1 MNILL
6 IKLEN
11 PGLGQIVEL
20 IKLLGILNMK
30 YKLVKYPEIEEY
42 LENLDPEEVFYD
54 DKKNVWFVP
63 EIWEMPSIDL
73 DKDNIWNI

>member
-1 MNILL
+1 
-6 IKLEN
+6 
-11 PGLGQIVEL
+11 
-20 IKLLGILNMK
+20 MK

-63 EIWEMPSIDL
+63 EILEMPSIDL
-73 DKDNIWNI
+73 DKDNIWKI

>member
-1 MNILL
+1 
-6 IKLEN
+6 
-11 PGLGQIVEL
+11 
-20 IKLLGILNMK
+20 MK

-63 EIWEMPSIDL
+63 EEMDPDYLELKKVKENVFKSL
-73 DKDNIWNI
+73 MEGMEYAME